1 MKKIMLLTG
10 VLLSLPCLSACQK
23 ETNSTNS
30 TSTSQ
35 ETSSTT
41 TISSETSISSSS
53 QDETTQTSSSLQ
65 AQPVLDILGIQAG
78 DYSSLVGTWSD
89 NLGNT
94 LTFDKYGALAEY
106 PTVKMG
112 PNSNIH
118 NNVLELSVQNSEQM
132 SSFRMV
138 FIPQNITYSPTYEDG
153 TSSPDASDTSK
164 DRILI
169 GQNIINSNPD
179 YVYYRVDTP

>member
-1 MKKIMLLTG
+1 MKKMMLLAG
-10 VLLSLPCLSACQK
+10 VLLSLSCFSACQK
-23 ETNSTNS
+23 ETNSTIT

-41 TISSETSISSSS
+41 TISSETSTSSSS
-53 QDETTQTSSSLQ
+53 QDETTQTSSSQQ

-78 DYSSLVGTWSD
+78 DYSSLVGTWRD

-112 PNSNIH
+112 PNSNIR
-118 NNVLELSVQNSEQM
+118 NNVLELSVQNSEQTG
-132 SSFRMV
+132 SFRIV
-138 FIPQNITYSPTYEDG
+138 FIPQNIAYSPTYEDG
-153 TSSPDASDTSK
+153 TSSPDTSDTSK